1 MEDAITAIV
10 GDAPVLDRDAL
21 ERVQRI
27 GGERLVQRMIGAFLD
42 HVPARVD
49 ALVAAGDGNDAGRTA
64 HAIKSSAGNLGLER
78 LRLLAQEV
86 EARAELG
93 DESWS
98 ELRVH
103 FAQAMGEARAA
114 LEQQMERSS

>member
-1 MEDAITAIV
+1 MEDAISAIV
-10 GDAPVLDRDAL
+10 GDAPVLDRGAL

-27 GGERLVQRMIGAFLD
+27 GGEGLVQRMIGAFLE
-42 HVPARVD
+42 HVPGRVN
-49 ALVAAGDGNDAGRTA
+49 ALVASDDGDDAGRAA

-78 LRLLAQEV
+78 LRLLAQEI

-103 FAQAMGEARAA
+103 LAQAMDEARAA
-114 LEQQMERSS
+114 LERQMERSS